1 MPTATPDAG
10 PAWTYRAPYR
20 PESHPHQC
28 YYRTAL
34 DGSERH
40 NIEPAINDRARLTLF
55 RFANDTKA
63 ELTIEVPAGS
73 LRIDLHRDLLLAL
86 RNACNDALADIAAA
100 EAERLRRES
109 FEAIQEELR
118 EADADGRPQTV
129 MHMHPD
135 VYYVPADRVETTV
148 RELEAAGAERYI
160 VLPLEPTGAAA

>member
-10 PAWTYRAPYR
+10 LAWTYQAPYR
-20 PESHPHQC
+20 PAGFPRQC
-28 YYRTAL
+28 YYRTPL
-34 DGSERH
+34 DGH
-40 NIEPAINDRARLTLF
+40 DGHIAPAINDRTRLTLF

-86 RNACNDALADIAAA
+86 RNACNDALADIADA

-135 VYYVPADRVETTV
+135 VYYVPADRVQATV
-148 RELEAAGAERYI
+148 RDLEAAGAERYI
-160 VLPLEPTGAAA
+160 VLPLEPAGATA

>member
-1 MPTATPDAG
+1 MSAAADSPT
-10 PAWTYRAPYR
+10 WTYRAPHR
-20 PESHPHQC
+20 PASHPAQC
-28 YYRTAL
+28 YYGDTRAGRRDHYIHGPTA
-34 DGSERH
+34 DAG
-40 NIEPAINDRARLTLF
+40 RLSLF
-55 RFANDTKA
+55 RFADEADSK
-63 ELTIEVPAGS
+63 LTVWLPAGS
-73 LRIDLHRDLLLAL
+73 LAIDINREQLIAL
-86 RNACNDALADIAAA
+86 RNACNDALADIAEA

-160 VLPLEPTGAAA
+160 VLPLEPDGAAA

>member
-10 PAWTYRAPYR
+10 LAWTYRAPYR
-20 PESHPHQC
+20 PARFPRQC
-28 YYRTAL
+28 YYRTPL
-34 DGSERH
+34 DGDGVH
-40 NIEPAINDRARLTLF
+40 IAPAINDRTRLTLF
-55 RFANDTKA
+55 RFADNTEA

-73 LRIDLHRDLLLAL
+73 LRLDLGRELLLAL
-86 RNACNDALADIAAA
+86 RNACNDALADIADA

-118 EADADGRPQTV
+118 EADAAGRPQTV

-160 VLPLEPTGAAA
+160 VLPLEPAGATA

>member
-10 PAWTYRAPYR
+10 LAWTYRAPYR
-20 PESHPHQC
+20 PARFSRQC
-28 YYRTAL
+28 YYRTPL
-34 DGSERH
+34 DGDGWH
-40 NIEPAINDRARLTLF
+40 IAPAINDRTRLTLF
-55 RFANDTKA
+55 RFADNTEAK
-63 ELTIEVPAGS
+63 LTIEVPAGS
-73 LRIDLHRDLLLAL
+73 LRLDLGRELLLAL
-86 RNACNDALADIAAA
+86 RNACNDALADIADA

-135 VYYVPADRVETTV
+135 VYYVPADRVAARV

-160 VLPLEPTGAAA
+160 VLPLEPAGATV